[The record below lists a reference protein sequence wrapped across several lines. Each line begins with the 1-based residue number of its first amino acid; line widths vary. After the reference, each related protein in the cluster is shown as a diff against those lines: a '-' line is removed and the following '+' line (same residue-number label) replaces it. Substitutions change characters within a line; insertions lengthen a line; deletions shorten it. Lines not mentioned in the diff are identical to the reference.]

1 MSLFL
6 EIPGSANVPHSSTMD
21 AKTGKISGLPQL
33 DFVTITLI
41 TLLSLK
47 NMKQQ
52 IVSQGGETNF
62 SNPNLQY
69 V

>member
-1 MSLFL
+1 MLPCPLFTQSMQKSNQKL
-6 EIPGSANVPHSSTMD
+6 E
-21 AKTGKISGLPQL
+21 KISDLPQL

-41 TLLSLK
+41 ILLSLK

-62 SNPNLQY
+62 SNPNRQY